1 MKLSNNNVID
11 YRVTNKNGQ
20 ENDAASL
27 ILPQQVSPRPRSVLQ
42 LIESFDTS
50 LTIAF
55 GDSNMDKL
63 IMTCNVFF
71 FFVLYQC
78 IISELSKG
86 TQIIPKQFCCWFLWK
101 KRRETNMIHKITSRI
116 F

>member
-27 ILPQQVSPRPRSVLQ
+27 ILPQQVTPSPRSGLQ

-71 FFVLYQC
+71 FFCFVSMY
-78 IISELSKG
+78 
-86 TQIIPKQFCCWFLWK
+86 
-101 KRRETNMIHKITSRI
+101 H
-116 F
+116 